1 MRTHTDKNRESKRQ
15 SVAAALATTHKGN
28 PSSVSFVDN
37 RPEVLQKKEL
47 QGFMENRKQ
56 PSVSPQ
62 LPIQKKA
69 NTTGLPDQLKNGI
82 EQLSGYSMDDVKV
95 HRNSPKPAQLHAH
108 AYAQGTNIHLGPGQ
122 EKHLP
127 HEAWHVVQQKQGR
140 VKPTILLKEKVGVND
155 DPQLEHEA
163 DVMGRK
169 ALQRKSAGSKD
180 SMPLSEGI
188 PSVEIAQLVKDGN
201 FRNIRGQMGYV
212 TLATDRKNM
221 GHTYIILETKDGAW
235 MYHFRADARNML
247 SSLVKMVT
255 WYGSFEQIRR
265 NPATSKGKTP
275 QQFVKGRGMNFH
287 EIKVKKSKVEAV
299 KALCENAIGGGTFSL
314 ILSNIGIGN
323 NCFSKVYNILKTA
336 GFAFTWSSYLY
347 SFVSPRLA
355 LSEGEGFYEKG
366 KEHKKSTYSYQ

>member
-140 VKPTILLKEKVGVND
+140 VKPTIQLKEKVGVND

-235 MYHFRADARNML
+235 MYHFRADA
-247 SSLVKMVT
+247 VKRRQGAAQHMVA
-255 WYGSFEQIRR
+255 GG
-265 NPATSKGKTP
+265 KG
-275 QQFVKGRGMNFH
+275 GRALQRP
-287 EIKVKKSKVEAV
+287 EIGDI
-299 KALCENAIGGGTFSL
+299 LDNDDGGTVAARV
-314 ILSNIGIGN
+314 GAHGAR
-323 NCFSKVYNILKTA
+323 VGGVDVAA
-336 GFAFTWSSYLY
+336 GGTDLHLLH
-347 SFVSPRLA
+347 RL
-355 LSEGEGFYEKG
+355 GHRG
-366 KEHKKSTYSYQ
+366 